1 MRKPNNKFQ
10 YRIINRLGVL
20 QTEPLGESDFMIEW
34 TREDEGR
41 LDYKNELPSKI
52 IFTGQAYANLL
63 KLEQSIYR
71 CDFVTIEVDRHCFA
85 NGAGFFT
92 LWFSG
97 RMSLNDGTWD
107 LDRCIVEIKLDD
119 VKEEQCYEDNKS
131 RELNLFSYIFSR
143 RTVFLNPT
151 NLTIET
157 ITYTSGEVPE
167 NSGQCQQYY
176 WGGSDDPNLGAWSVY
191 DYVYTLDRS
200 LTTGPGDPGV
210 CTMQTSWARETL
222 TLPCG
227 SPSPGPEWV
236 LVTDGCPSGDRI
248 YARQIRVYGCTTN
261 TPNYSDPIQVTTFH
275 CNIVGDS
282 STVSIDNGMTLTD
295 VINLFMS
302 IFCTGFAFVSNFFQI
317 NPDIP
322 SSINYVT
329 GQRSKTRFLTLY
341 QKSDVKRP
349 TAINNATKATLSF
362 EKLIEFLVEMFNV
375 RWRVEAN
382 TIRMEHVSYFSRL
395 QGFDLTQP
403 KWAKYIKGKRKYTYA
418 NQEIPA
424 RETYKFME
432 AGYGDFQGL
441 DIVYSGGCVSGG
453 SRNNI
458 KNHAVD
464 KVTTDIELVLSNP
477 DADSKVVTDD
487 GFVLVAADFDGA
499 NYYII
504 TETSILGGSSI
515 NNSLAW
521 AQLHRDYHKWDRPL
535 SRGNMNGL
543 DTAFFSTKPT
553 KKGEKITIPL
563 CCSNTFSPDDIVKT
577 PLGTGIVDK
586 ATYSFKDETLE
597 LEILYPADQ
606 GLTTNTAP
614 IANNDV
620 VIAYQDTQVNINIL
634 GNDIDPD
641 LGSQITSAQIML
653 APTHGT
659 AVLLANNTIQY
670 TPAPGYV
677 GDDYVVYRILD
688 DWSQP
693 SNNALVAIT
702 VRAPNTAPVA
712 INDSYIGTKN
722 TALNIPSNL
731 GLFLNDSDD
740 VAFTL
745 DTFDA
750 ISVNGGIVV
759 VNSDGSFI
767 YTPATGFVGF
777 DTFTYTI
784 KDTPGLTDTATVT
797 IEVRD
802 PNNPV
807 AVNDGPYV
815 TTRNQNISI
824 AAPGVLDNDT
834 TGVGSLTAVA
844 GTFPTAQGGSF
855 IVATNGS
862 FTYAPPT
869 NYTGLDSVTYTAS
882 NGSGTAIATVA
893 FRVIPDVYVKLQQVD
908 NFSESITQD
917 CVSQGFPDTGDP
929 YPAGDSS
936 TATFRVFFYSDSGG
950 VNPLNVTGFG
960 VIVNFRVMRANISG
974 GTTTVDYTQAGN
986 STQIDLFNGPQQ
998 YYHNQFNC
1006 SGTTTSYWNDS
1017 FTLRPGLY
1025 TII

>member
-20 QTEPLGESDFMIEW
+20 QTEPLGESDFTIEW

-71 CDFVTIEVDRHCFA
+71 CDFVIIEVDRHCFA

-131 RELNLFSYIFSR
+131 QELNLLGEIFSR
-143 RTVFLNPT
+143 RTVMLNPT
-151 NLTIET
+151 NVTLEKV
-157 ITYTSGEVPE
+157 TYSTSGSGSDTDPVCMN
-167 NSGQCQQYY
+167 NSVWTPGGDPYSEGWVVYNQHFIRSYDG
-176 WGGSDDPNLGAWSVY
+176 GGSYSC
-191 DYVYTLDRS
+191 
-200 LTTGPGDPGV
+200 TTSTG
-210 CTMQTSWARETL
+210 WAREVMTVA
-222 TLPCG
+222 CG
-227 SPSPGPEWV
+227 SPSPGPEWI
-236 LVTDGCPSGDRI
+236 LVQDTCPGGNQKYVRPARLYSCKFTAPDYGSGYEETDYTCLI
-248 YARQIRVYGCTTN
+248 I
-261 TPNYSDPIQVTTFH
+261 
-275 CNIVGDS
+275 GDS
-282 STVSIDNGMTLTD
+282 ATNVSIDNGLSLTD
-295 VINLFMS
+295 VINLFIS
-302 IFCTGFAFVSNFFQI
+302 RFCTGFTFVSNFFQI
-317 NPDIP
+317 NPDVP
-322 SSINYVT
+322 STINYVT

-349 TAINNATKATLSF
+349 TATGNASKANLSF

-403 KWAKYIKGKRKYTYA
+403 KWAKYVKGKRKYTYA

-432 AGYGDFQGL
+432 AGYGDFQGM
-441 DIVYSGGCVSGG
+441 DIIYSGGCVSAS
-453 SRNNI
+453 SRNNV
-458 KNHAVD
+458 KNHSVD
-464 KVTTDIELVLSNP
+464 KITTDVELVLSNP
-477 DADSKVVTDD
+477 DADSKIVADD
-487 GFVLVAADFDGA
+487 GFVLVGADFDGTQ
-499 NYYII
+499 YFII
-504 TETSILGGSSI
+504 TEPTILGGSSL
-515 NNSLAW
+515 NNSVAW

-543 DTAFFSTKPT
+543 DTPFFSTKPT

-563 CCSNTFSPDDIVKT
+563 CCSDTFSPDDTVKT
-577 PLGTGIVDK
+577 PLGAGIVDK

-620 VIAYQDTQVNINIL
+620 VITYQDTPVNINIL
-634 GNDIDPD
+634 ANDSDPD
-641 LGSQITSAQIML
+641 GQIISVQIML

-659 AVLLANNTIQY
+659 AVILANNTIQY

-677 GDDYVVYRILD
+677 GDDYVVYRLFD
-688 DWSQP
+688 DWKQP
-693 SNNALVAIT
+693 GNNALVAIT

-712 INDSYIGTKN
+712 VNDSYIASKN
-722 TALNIPSNL
+722 TTLNIPSNL

-740 VAFTL
+740 VSFIL

-750 ISVNGGIVV
+750 TSANGGTVV
-759 VNSDGSFI
+759 VNTDGSFS

-824 AAPGVLDNDT
+824 AAPGVLGNDT

-862 FTYAPPT
+862 FTYAPPS

-882 NGSGTAIATVA
+882 NGSGTATATVF
-893 FRVIPDVYVKLQQVD
+893 FRVLPDVYVRLQQTSVY
-908 NFSESITQD
+908 NGFLYQE
-917 CVSQGFPDTGDP
+917 CSQGPEYVGE
-929 YPAGDSS
+929 YN
-936 TATFRVFFYSDSGG
+936 TAIYRLFFYSNSAGTTPLDVSGLGLSVNYRITRAHLSGSPSTNDDSEGVSGTQYDLFGG
-950 VNPLNVTGFG
+950 VNYEFYHSETDCYGNQ
-960 VIVNFRVMRANISG
+960 VI
-974 GTTTVDYTQAGN
+974 
-986 STQIDLFNGPQQ
+986 
-998 YYHNQFNC
+998 
-1006 SGTTTSYWNDS
+1006 YWNDS
-1017 FTLRPGLY
+1017 ITLRPGLY